1 MISRRLLCA
10 AAALAPCLVPLGA
23 HAQPTD
29 PKFAAWLAGVRA
41 EVIHVVGGGCQNRLL
56 NQLTADA
63 CARPVIAGP
72 VEATAAGNILTQ
84 ALGLR
89 LIGSL
94 DDARAVVRRSFELTS
109 HEPAKS
115 SLADARYA
123 FFKTLVGR

>member
-1 MISRRLLCA
+1 MVEVLADADSLKVDN
-10 AAALAPCLVPLGA
+10 AALAAV
-23 HAQPTD
+23 Q
-29 PKFAAWLAGVRA
+29 
-41 EVIHVVGGGCQNRLL
+41 
-56 NQLTADA
+56 
-63 CARPVIAGP
+63 
-72 VEATAAGNILTQ
+72 ATAAGNILTQ

-123 FFKTLVGR
+123 YFKTLVGR